1 MTFEVD
7 FLAVGTESQN
17 GDAIA
22 LRYGNFSDR
31 DSYRIVVIDGG
42 FKETGDKLVEHIK
55 KFYDTSDEPRVDLVI
70 SSHPDLDHASGL
82 RVVLEE
88 LDVRELWMHK
98 PWLHSETVK
107 AFTKGQKSA
116 LDEALQEGVETA
128 KELEDLA
135 EEHGIPIV
143 EPFEGLET
151 DDGVL
156 RVLGPSEEF
165 YKELVEEIADKEKAT
180 ARRTLLERARA
191 LAATLLRTL
200 QETWNGPEELVEPD
214 ENATGPRNQTST
226 VVLAQLDD
234 KRFLFTGD
242 AGVQALER
250 AVEAGG
256 GDLALTHLQIP
267 HHGSKRNVGPSI
279 LDVLLGLRLSE
290 EGATTGKRAIVSC
303 AKKGKPKHPSRRVTN
318 AAIRRGAE
326 VFTTQGNGLW
336 HHSNGRQRDGWY
348 AATPEEFVQDYED

>member
-7 FLAVGTESQN
+7 FLAVGTESQS

-22 LRYGNFSDR
+22 LRYGDFSDR

-42 FKETGDKLVEHIK
+42 FQETGDELVEHIK
-55 KFYDTSDEPRVDLVI
+55 KFYDTSDDPRVDLVI
-70 SSHPDLDHASGL
+70 STHPDIDHASGL
-82 RVVLEE
+82 RVVLEK
-88 LDVRELWMHK
+88 LNVDELWMHE
-98 PWLHSETVK
+98 PWIHSETVE

-116 LDEALQEGVETA
+116 LEEALHKSVETT
-128 KELEDLA
+128 KELNDLA
-135 EEHGIPIV
+135 EEYGIPIV
-143 EPFEGLET
+143 EPFEGVET

-165 YKELVEEIADKEKAT
+165 YEELLDEIADKGKAS
-180 ARRTLLERARA
+180 ARRTLLAKTRS
-191 LAATLLRTL
+191 LAAMLARTL
-200 QETWNGPEELVEPD
+200 RETWNGPEELVEPE
-214 ENATGPRNQTST
+214 ENATSPRNQMSA

-256 GDLALTHLQIP
+256 GDLDLTLLQIP

-279 LDVLLGLRLSE
+279 LDVLLGPRLDE
-290 EGATTGKRAIVSC
+290 EGATTGKRAVVSC
-303 AKKGKPKHPSRRVTN
+303 AKEGSPKHPSRRVTN
-318 AAIRRGAE
+318 AVIRRGAK
-326 VFTTQGNGLW
+326 VFTTQGKGLL
-336 HHSNGRQRDGWY
+336 HYNEVMERDGWS
-348 AATPEEFVQDYED
+348 AATPEEFV

>member
-7 FLAVGTESQN
+7 FCAVGTESQS

-22 LRYGNFSDR
+22 LRYGDFSDR
-31 DSYRIVVIDGG
+31 DFYRIVVIDGG
-42 FKETGDKLVEHIK
+42 FEQTGDELVEHIK
-55 KFYDTSDEPRVDLVI
+55 KFYDTSDDPRVDLVI
-70 SSHPDLDHASGL
+70 STHPDLDHASGL

-88 LDVRELWMHK
+88 FDVDELWMHK
-98 PWLHSETVK
+98 PWIHSETVK

-116 LDEALQEGVETA
+116 LDEALQKGVETA
-128 KELEDLA
+128 KEFEDLA
-135 EEHGIPIV
+135 EEYGIPIM

-165 YKELVEEIADKEKAT
+165 YEELLEEIADKEKAT
-180 ARRTLLERARA
+180 ARRTVLEKASA
-191 LAATLLRTL
+191 LADTLLRTL
-200 QETWNGPEELVEPD
+200 RETWNGSEELVEPE
-214 ENATGPRNQTST
+214 ENATSPRNLTSA

-234 KRFLFTGD
+234 NRFLFTGD

-256 GDLALTHLQIP
+256 GDLALTHIQIP

-279 LDVLLGLRLSE
+279 LDVLLGPRLSE
-290 EGATTGKRAIVSC
+290 EGATTGKRVTVSC
-303 AKKGKPKHPSRRVTN
+303 AKKGEPKHPSRRVTN
-318 AAIRRGAE
+318 AAMRRGAK
-326 VFTTQGNGLW
+326 VFTTQGKGLCYY
-336 HHSNGRQRDGWY
+336 SSGMEREGWS
-348 AATPEEFVQDYED
+348 AATPEEFVQEYED